1 MPTPITNDFKK
12 AMSSIVLTASASL
25 AEAQRL
31 TSKMGSF
38 NRRKA
43 DQTHGLAVEFC
54 RLLIEPVNEHGPGFA
69 AIPGFA
75 ETYCRKHL
83 SAAINYLTHAMATH
97 NQSSP
102 ECRRLFRVAGLIEQN
117 LKVNLDEETAKLCW
131 FGDEG
136 DTVVRELEKHH
147 FSGTAAASS

>member
-69 AIPGFA
+69 G
-75 ETYCRKHL
+75 
-83 SAAINYLTHAMATH
+83 SASVVSDESEEGAR
-97 NQSSP
+97 Q
-102 ECRRLFRVAGLIEQN
+102 RVWVICAARA
-117 LKVNLDEETAKLCW
+117 KRPTTA
-131 FGDEG
+131 
-136 DTVVRELEKHH
+136 
-147 FSGTAAASS
+147 

>member
-12 AMSSIVLTASASL
+12 AMSSIVLTASESL

-54 RLLIEPVNEHGPGFA
+54 RLIIEPVNEYGPGFA
-69 AIPGFA
+69 TIPGLA

-83 SAAINYLTHAMATH
+83 STAMNYLIHAMATH
-97 NQSSP
+97 NRSSP
-102 ECRRLFRVAGLIEQN
+102 ECKRLLRIAGLIEQN
-117 LKVNLDEETAKLCW
+117 LKTNLDAETAKLCW
-131 FGDEG
+131 FGD
-136 DTVVRELEKHH
+136 DDSIVRELEGRSH
-147 FSGTAAASS
+147 FA

>member
-1 MPTPITNDFKK
+1 MPTPVRNDFKK

-31 TSKMGSF
+31 TSKMGGF

-54 RLLIEPVNEHGPGFA
+54 RLLIEPVNEHGPGFTN
-69 AIPGFA
+69 IPGFA

-83 SAAINYLTHAMATH
+83 LTAIRFLTHAMATQNH
-97 NQSSP
+97 SSP
-102 ECRRLFRVAGLIEQN
+102 ECKRLLRVAGLIEQN
-117 LKVNLDEETAKLCW
+117 LKSYLDAETAKLCW

-136 DTVVRELEKHH
+136 DTVVRELEKHS
-147 FSGTAAASS
+147 FG